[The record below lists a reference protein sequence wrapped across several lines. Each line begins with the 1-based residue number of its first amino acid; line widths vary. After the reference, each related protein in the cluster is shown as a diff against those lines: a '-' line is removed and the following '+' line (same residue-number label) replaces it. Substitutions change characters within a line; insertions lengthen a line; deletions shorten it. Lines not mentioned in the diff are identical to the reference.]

1 MLRFL
6 KGLASVVIS
15 RKGLFFLNL
24 LLLAMTGFMCF
35 DIVLMLLEGVG
46 ELSAIDALTDDVA
59 TVMVAFG
66 VLIEERNEIA
76 HMIGHTETKNQSEE
90 IPATTIYYGIYFVVV
105 GLFIEVYIESCKII
119 SRYVDGSLMESVMVH
134 TSLLIAISGLLPC
147 LLFSYDLIRPAKL
160 QLQAEHHESLI

>member
-6 KGLASVVIS
+6 KAMASVVIS
-15 RKGLFFLNL
+15 RKGLFLLNL

-35 DIVLMLLEGVG
+35 DIVLMLLEGAG

-76 HMIGHTETKNQSEE
+76 HMIGHSEAKPHNDE

-119 SRYVDGSLMESVMVH
+119 SRYVDGSLMETVMVH

-147 LLFSYDLIRPAKL
+147 LLFSYDLIRPTKL
-160 QLQAEHHESLI
+160 QLQVEHHE